1 MKDPFSWPAMR
12 DLAAAAHLQDRAW
25 GTEVTFEA
33 DEALFVRDDGRLV
46 FRSGPVLFV
55 EPGGGP
61 FAGE

>member
-1 MKDPFSWPAMR
+1 MR

-55 EPGGGP
+55 EPAGG
-61 FAGE
+61 AVRR